1 MPFYHSPILPFYHQF
16 PRVRTCVVHRCRPPL
31 RQSSQTGHT
40 ATLPHCHTP
49 TLPHCPSPSPTRR
62 VQTANRSV
70 CSLYILY
77 PANRLVYASRPAGTP
92 GHFNK
97 VKTFDSSIYFFFA
110 NQAVQTSSHCENAS
124 STPTICKQLPQCRET
139 NHPHQHVHHAL
150 QKRSHATEPRMKGSC
165 KLNNPSRST
174 GSLS

>member
-1 MPFYHSPILPFYHQF
+1 MPFYHSPFLPFYHQF
-16 PRVRTCVVHRCRPPL
+16 PRVRTCVVYRCRPPL

-40 ATLPHCHTP
+40 A

-97 VKTFDSSIYFFFA
+97 VKTFDSSIYFFFLQTKPCKQAATVKMLHRLRPYA
-110 NQAVQTSSHCENAS
+110 NNFPNAEK
-124 STPTICKQLPQCRET
+124 PTIHTSMSITLFG
-139 NHPHQHVHHAL
+139 
-150 QKRSHATEPRMKGSC
+150 KGRT
-165 KLNNPSRST
+165 L
-174 GSLS
+174 LSQG